1 MSISFS
7 NPGPVDLSSAASQ
20 TETLRAGAGR
30 AEIQLPDELF
40 PTEGFTGVQ
49 DLLHARLLLLE
60 SGKKLAF
67 VSIELTSLPAEQV
80 VAMQKAVADAAG
92 LLPENVVICVTH
104 TFSAPHFLPS
114 HLCKT
119 PADQQ
124 KNDLL
129 FQAIKAAV
137 CKATSQAFAEMQTA
151 RFGCE
156 TGFCDVNVNRDI
168 PTADGWWLGS
178 NETGPSD
185 KSVTVL
191 RFETLQGNPIALL
204 FSYAVQS
211 SVMDGAEMS
220 GGGRLVSADL
230 TGAASRFIEQEYG
243 ETITALFCLGAAA
256 DQAPSLKAKYQYVGK
271 DGHIRVEDIHERG
284 FSIAELLGKRLGIEV
299 LRLAEKT
306 ECQSLANS
314 IFKEKQMVAC
324 PGQEIIDMRL
334 IRPTH
339 QYAFVPAGERVE
351 PVEIIRLGDV
361 TLIGVRPEL
370 GCLTAASIKA
380 QSPQDKR
387 ILLTMVNGAAKYM
400 PEQNAYDRIT
410 YEAMNSPF
418 ARGSAELLCTRLAE
432 LLRC

>member
-7 NPGPVDLSSAASQ
+7 NPGSVDLSSEPNQTAS
-20 TETLRAGAGR
+20 LRAGAGR

-40 PTEGFTGVQ
+40 PTEGFTGVH

-80 VAMQKAVADAAG
+80 VALQKEVGDAAG
-92 LLPENVVICVTH
+92 LSPENVVICVTH
-104 TFSAPHFLPS
+104 TFSAPHFLPD

-129 FQAIKAAV
+129 YQAIKAAV
-137 CKATSQAFAEMQTA
+137 CKAASQALTEMQTA

-191 RFETLQGNPIALL
+191 RFESLQGNPIALL

-211 SVMDGAEMS
+211 SVMDGSEMS
-220 GGGRLVSADL
+220 GGRLVSADL

-243 ETITALFCLGAAA
+243 ESVTALFCLGAAA

-284 FSIAELLGKRLGIEV
+284 FSIMELLGKRLGIEV
-299 LRLAEKT
+299 VRLAEKT
-306 ECQSLANS
+306 ECQSLANP
-314 IFKEKQMVAC
+314 IFAEKQVVAC
-324 PGQEIIDMRL
+324 PGQEIIDMLL

-339 QYAFVPAGERVE
+339 QYVFIPTEERVE
-351 PVEIIRLGDV
+351 PVEIIRLGGV
-361 TLIGVRPEL
+361 TIIGVRPEL

-380 QSPQDKR
+380 QSPQG
-387 ILLTMVNGAAKYM
+387 ITIVLTMVNGAAKYM
-400 PEQNAYDRIT
+400 PDLSSYDRIT

-418 ARGSAELLCTRLAE
+418 SRGSAEVLCSRLAE
-432 LLRC
+432 LLRN